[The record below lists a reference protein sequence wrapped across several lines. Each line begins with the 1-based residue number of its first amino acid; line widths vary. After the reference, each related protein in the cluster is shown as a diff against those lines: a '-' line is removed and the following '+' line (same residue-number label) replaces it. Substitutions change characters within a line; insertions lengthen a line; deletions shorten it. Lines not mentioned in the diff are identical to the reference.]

1 MFVNQEIIFL
11 IQGLGP
17 GKPDN
22 TRADK
27 LQMLLSETTTT
38 AEVIPRPSA
47 LDNND
52 VIYNTMSV
60 NVYLGVGVQDQ
71 YNEFGGHFYCSQ
83 CVS

>member
-1 MFVNQEIIFL
+1 
-11 IQGLGP
+11 
-17 GKPDN
+17 
-22 TRADK
+22 
-27 LQMLLSETTTT
+27 MLLSETTTT

-52 VIYNTMSV
+52 VIYNTMCV

-71 YNEFGGHFYCSQ
+71 YNEFGGHFYCSW